1 MSPRNTDSSRPIV
14 ERISDG
20 LSRMVRT
27 LFWLALAFT
36 AWVVLSS
43 YTRSVEMPN
52 GAVLAYRPDLT
63 YEIRRDLFR
72 PNEFRPVIRDIEQIC
87 YNDRA
92 IWVTTFGNKGY
103 IWASLEAD
111 PVETRSTRFNQVLAR
126 TGLET
131 EEYSCN
137 GYYRGFLGA
146 GLLVSGDC
154 PVIPNLHGQSLRGF
168 EESLCGPVSNSI
180 APPKNR
186 SSAKP

>member
-1 MSPRNTDSSRPIV
+1 MSQSNSNPNRPLG

-20 LSRMVRT
+20 LSIIVRT

-43 YTRSVEMPN
+43 YTQSVEMPN
-52 GAVLAYRPDLT
+52 GAILAYRPDLT

-92 IWVTTFGNKGY
+92 IWVTTFEDKGY

-154 PVIPNLHGQSLRGF
+154 PVIPDLHRKSLRGF

-180 APPKNR
+180 APPMDR
-186 SSAKP
+186 ASAKP